1 MEKQAEAHLVSI
13 ACSSPPEGYSR
24 WTLRLLADQMVVWGY
39 LESVSYESVRQVLK
53 KTRVAKLARE
63 ADSQELPSKRRDCD
77 ET

>member
-1 MEKQAEAHLVSI
+1 MQ
-13 ACSSPPEGYSR
+13 
-24 WTLRLLADQMVVWGY
+24 LLAAQLMSLGIVDSISN
-39 LESVSYESVRQVLK
+39 ETVRQTLK